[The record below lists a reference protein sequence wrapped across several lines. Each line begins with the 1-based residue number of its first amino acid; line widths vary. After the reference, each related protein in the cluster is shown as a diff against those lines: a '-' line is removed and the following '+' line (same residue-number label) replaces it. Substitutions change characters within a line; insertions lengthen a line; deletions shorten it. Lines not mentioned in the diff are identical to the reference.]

1 MSRAEDIAEAPD
13 IPFEDF
19 RIGQRVSFDAGFSAE
34 EAKAFARL
42 SGDWNPLHTDAA
54 YAERS
59 PYRRPVVHGLLVAS
73 LLSRVAGM
81 HFPGRQS
88 LLLGVDKVVFHAPTH
103 VDEPLRCEAE
113 ILDKH
118 DIFRIL
124 TLRVRIFGA
133 FGRLKCSAEM
143 KVQYRP
149 PLRTPTLNLEELMQT
164 DMSQHVVLITG
175 ASRGIG
181 ASLAEALGRCRARVV
196 VNYHRSET
204 LAGEV
209 ARRVEQNGGK
219 ALALQADVSSR
230 EQVRDMVRRAAE
242 ALGPVTMLVN
252 NATSPVENLPFEETS
267 WDLVKRDLDVHLG
280 GAFHCMQEVLP
291 GMARARF
298 GRIVSVLTVYL
309 RCPPP
314 RGVSAY
320 VAAKSALMGLT
331 RCIATEYGA
340 QGITANMI
348 APSMVETD
356 LNAGL
361 GEPARRAAA
370 VRVPVGRL
378 AEPSE
383 LLGALLLLLA
393 PQSTYLNGAL
403 IDING
408 GLQF

>member
-1 MSRAEDIAEAPD
+1 
-13 IPFEDF
+13 
-19 RIGQRVSFDAGFSAE
+19 
-34 EAKAFARL
+34 
-42 SGDWNPLHTDAA
+42 
-54 YAERS
+54 
-59 PYRRPVVHGLLVAS
+59 
-73 LLSRVAGM
+73 
-81 HFPGRQS
+81 
-88 LLLGVDKVVFHAPTH
+88 
-103 VDEPLRCEAE
+103 
-113 ILDKH
+113 
-118 DIFRIL
+118 
-124 TLRVRIFGA
+124 
-133 FGRLKCSAEM
+133 
-143 KVQYRP
+143 
-149 PLRTPTLNLEELMQT
+149 
-164 DMSQHVVLITG
+164 
-175 ASRGIG
+175 
-181 ASLAEALGRCRARVV
+181 
-196 VNYHRSET
+196 
-204 LAGEV
+204 
-209 ARRVEQNGGK
+209 
-219 ALALQADVSSR
+219 
-230 EQVRDMVRRAAE
+230 MVRRAAE

-280 GAFHCMQEVLP
+280 SAFHCMQEVLP
-291 GMARARF
+291 GMAKARF

-361 GEPARRAAA
+361 GEPARRQAAA
-370 VRVPVGRL
+370 RVPVGRL

-393 PQSTYLNGAL
+393 PQSTYLNGTL

-408 GLQF
+408 GMQF